1 MAKTSYQEIPP
12 EFDIDYTKAL
22 TSADRFIVPRIRIKR
37 LYTSRKRKK
46 GLTQKSLMVS
56 LKPVWDSFTT
66 SQKLA
71 WASAGAVCSLSG
83 WKLFIKDTAARI
95 SAGLSGYATPNNL
108 YQCFVGR
115 LHVEAPATGMKI
127 AQLHPLNY
135 YVNKKVRGTRSQYTP
150 LLMFEQFSLPLQI
163 GLSFKTSLTS
173 LNSDWKARFYC
184 VVESHYQ
191 GRLIENIVEIPFGL
205 NSDWQ
210 NATAT
215 ISHVTGQVTGYT
227 AYIEL
232 YNVRGD
238 LFIDNFDIIHNGHN
252 WARDPECNDINQGFT
267 RAFYQIAKHWIAVD
281 VSTGCYFE
289 SEYYN

>member
-12 EFDIDYTKAL
+12 ELDFDYKKVLAP
-22 TSADRFIVPRIRIKR
+22 ADRYVIPRVRVKR
-37 LYTSRKRKK
+37 LFTSRKRKK
-46 GLTQKSLMVS
+46 GLTQKSLMVI
-56 LKPVWDSFTT
+56 LKPVWDSFSTPT
-66 SQKLA
+66 KDA
-71 WASAGAVCSLSG
+71 WNAAGAVCSLTG

-95 SAGLSGYATPNNL
+95 ANDISGYATPNNL

-115 LHVEAPATGMKI
+115 LHVESPATGMTI

-135 YVNKKVRGTRSQYTP
+135 YVLKKVRGTRSEYAP
-150 LLMFEQFSLPLQI
+150 VLVFEQFTLPLEI
-163 GLSFKTSLTS
+163 GLSFKTNLTS
-173 LNSDWKARFYC
+173 VAGDWRARFYC

-191 GRLIENIVEIPFGL
+191 GRLIEDIVEIPFGL
-205 NSDWQ
+205 TDDWQ
-210 NATAT
+210 HATAEIT
-215 ISHVTGQVTGYT
+215 NVHGQVRGYT

-238 LFIDNFDIIHNGHN
+238 VFIDNFDILHSGQN

-267 RAFYQIAKHWIAVD
+267 KAFYQIAKHWIAVD
-281 VSTGCYFE
+281 VEEGCYFE